1 MTGEENHIPMLSRRN
16 LNAIEDLDKR
26 HKETHIKQKKE
37 QFAKKLEEKFKTFD
51 KLPEDWSLK
60 TQIEIQINVLKKEKE
75 GEKDEEMQPLV
86 EQKKISTMLSYFM
99 FTPNEQPQFLQERQ
113 NKEYLKHEL

>member
-37 QFAKKLEEKFKTFD
+37 QFAKKLEEKFKVSLNNNSVNTFHAFPVD
-51 KLPEDWSLK
+51 IRQIAGRLVTEDA
-60 TQIEIQINVLKKEKE
+60 
-75 GEKDEEMQPLV
+75 D
-86 EQKKISTMLSYFM
+86 
-99 FTPNEQPQFLQERQ
+99 
-113 NKEYLKHEL
+113 